1 MERLATDHRIG
12 RLASWLS
19 VACLIAPYVLGS
31 VLVSSVWLWTSRIVP
46 PVLFP
51 TPRMVAEATYRIMVE
66 GTLPYHI
73 AVSLARILI
82 GFAIGCLV
90 GIPLGLLI
98 GSYQAMRYALEPYT
112 EFFRFIPGIAMTVLA
127 VVWFGI
133 GETAKV
139 FLTFFATVFTV
150 IINTDAAVRAVEP
163 NRVRAALSLGA
174 TRPQVFFYV
183 ILPSCIPMILTGMR
197 IGMGFAFATIISAE
211 LLAAEAGVGFMISSA
226 RLYMQTD
233 RMFVAIV
240 TLGLLGLAID
250 FSFRALT
257 GRFAGQ
263 YVRTE

>member
-1 MERLATDHRIG
+1 MHHKTARV
-12 RLASWLS
+12 ASWRS
-19 VACLIAPYVLGS
+19 AGCLIGPYLLGT
-31 VLVSSVWLWTSRIVP
+31 VLVLTVWFWTSRIVP
-46 PVLFP
+46 PALFP
-51 TPRMVAEATYRIMVE
+51 TPGMVAEAAYRIIAE

-90 GIPLGLLI
+90 GIPLGLLM
-98 GSYQAMRYALEPYT
+98 GSYQAVRYALEPYT
-112 EFFRFIPGIAMTVLA
+112 EFFRFIPAIGMIVLA

-139 FLTFFATVFTV
+139 FLTFFSTVFTV
-150 IINTDAAVRAVEP
+150 IINTDAAVREVER

-174 TRPQVFFYV
+174 TRSQVFLHV

-226 RLYMQTD
+226 RLFMQTD

-240 TLGLLGLAID
+240 TLGLLGFAID
-250 FSFRALT
+250 LSFRALIR
-257 GRFAGQ
+257 RFADQ